1 MNEPLHVGV
10 DARTLNVP
18 HMRGTGRFIY
28 EILRHV
34 KPEDGVRFTA
44 FGHDAARPVQVPA
57 DLCGHVE
64 VFSMR
69 GHRFQAWEQLGLPL
83 RMRRGGLDLMHCADN
98 TAPIWQPLPT
108 VVTIHDTVPWAE
120 PAPDL
125 LTHHYLHHVQE
136 VALRRCRAVIT
147 ISRSSKRDIL
157 ARWPSVADRLH
168 VIPHGIASEF
178 FTPQTT
184 PVPAVL
190 QAGLRG
196 APYLLYLGGPQ
207 PRKRFAWAL
216 DLLGGSGRPDLHL
229 VAVGFATGTAD
240 PTLVPQ
246 ALAGRVHFAPFVS
259 ESELVALYQGA
270 RAALYP
276 TLYEGF
282 GFPAVE
288 AQAAGTPILFSP
300 VSSLEDL
307 VGPLVWPVPS
317 EDKQAWQ
324 AALEE
329 VLSLPQAMRMQKA
342 DAARAWTQQFSWRK
356 TAEAHISVYRG
367 LDAHPPLEQRR
378 AQRARPEW

>member
-1 MNEPLHVGV
+1 MNEPLQVGV
-10 DARTLNVP
+10 DARTLNVA
-18 HMRGTGRFIY
+18 HIRGTGRYIY

-34 KPEDGVRFTA
+34 KPEDGIRFTV
-44 FGHDAARPVQVPA
+44 FGHDPARPLQVPPE
-57 DLCGHVE
+57 LCGTVDT
-64 VFSMR
+64 FAFR
-69 GHRFQAWEQLGLPL
+69 GHRFQAWEQLGLPQRL
-83 RMRRGGLDLMHCADN
+83 RRGGLHLMHCADN

-120 PAPDL
+120 RAPDL

-157 ARWPSVADRLH
+157 SRWPSVADRLH

-216 DLLGGSGRPDLHL
+216 DLLASSGRPDLHM
-229 VAVGFATGTAD
+229 VAIGFGAGTAD
-240 PTLVPQ
+240 PKLIPEE
-246 ALAGRVHFAPFVS
+246 LAGRVHIAPFVS

-300 VSSLEDL
+300 VSSLEEL
-307 VGPLVWPVPS
+307 VGPLAWALAPQSFP
-317 EDKQAWQ
+317 DWQ
-324 AALEE
+324 AALTE
-329 VLSLPQAMRMQKA
+329 VLNM
-342 DAARAWTQQFSWRK
+342 DASRRQGLASAAQSWASQFSWRRS
-356 TAEAHISVYRG
+356 AEAHVQVYRA
-367 LDAHPPLEQRR
+367 LDAR
-378 AQRARPEW
+378 